1 MQRLLIGPPT
11 MQPGKWVSN
20 QSLIDASKELSLAY
34 KSLAQR
40 LDIQFADA
48 GAWEIPMI
56 SDDVHFT
63 EDGHKA
69 FAEGLYNYLNKGE

>member
-11 MQPGKWVSN
+11 MQPGEWVSN

-48 GAWEIPMI
+48 G
-56 SDDVHFT
+56 V
-63 EDGHKA
+63 
-69 FAEGLYNYLNKGE
+69 